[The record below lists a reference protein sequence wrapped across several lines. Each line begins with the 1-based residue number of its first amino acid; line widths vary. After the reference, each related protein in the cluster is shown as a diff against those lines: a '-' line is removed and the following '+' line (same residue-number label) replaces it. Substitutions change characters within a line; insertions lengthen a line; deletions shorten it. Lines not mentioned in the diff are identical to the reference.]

1 MNKNQIAILMGGM
14 CCLLTIG
21 IFVQV
26 KTITNTAS
34 AFRKTQ
40 TENELRDSVSR
51 WQEKYENAYERLAK
65 KEKELE
71 ELRNRAASN
80 SEISNSLSESLTEY
94 NALLG
99 YSELVGPG
107 VIVTLKDGESL
118 LSSSFFSNPIVHD
131 EDIFEIINALKN
143 ADADAIAVNGQRI
156 VNSTSIVCS
165 GNVIKING
173 KKVGA
178 PFVISAIGSPTWL
191 NSALTMEGSYID
203 LIKSQGVEVD
213 IKQVEKSEIV
223 IPKYEGVYK
232 YVYAKR
238 AE

>member
-1 MNKNQIAILMGGM
+1 MNKKQIALLMGGM

-26 KTITNTAS
+26 KTIQNTTS
-34 AFRKTQ
+34 AFGKTQ

-51 WQEKYENAYERLAK
+51 WQEKYENAYEKLDK

-71 ELRNRAASN
+71 ELRKQAANN
-80 SEISNSLSESLTEY
+80 SESSNYLTQTLGEY
-94 NALLG
+94 STLLG
-99 YSELVGPG
+99 YSELIGPG
-107 VIVTLKDGESL
+107 VVVTLKDGESL
-118 LSSSFFSNPIVHD
+118 LNNAFFTNPIVHD
-131 EDIFEIINALKN
+131 EDILEIVNSLKN
-143 ADADAIAVNGQRI
+143 ADADAIAVNGQR
-156 VNSTSIVCS
+156 VVSSTSIVCS
-165 GNVIKING
+165 GNIIKING

-191 NSALTMEGSYID
+191 HSSLTMEGSY
-203 LIKSQGVEVD
+203 LEWIKSLGVEVD

-223 IPKYEGVYK
+223 IPRYDGVYK
-232 YVYAKR
+232 HVYANR